1 MLEDKNPIY
10 TRDEAARI
18 VALFEDILIKNEISV
33 PSPEDYDRDPED
45 DLGLYG
51 STYYD
56 LLDEVEDILHE
67 IVLKCGP
74 KGPKKDLTRVVFGK
88 FNGETPKKHD

>member
-18 VALFEDILIKNEISV
+18 VALFEDLLIKNEISV
-33 PSPEDYDRDPED
+33 PSPEDYERDPED

-56 LLDEVEDILHE
+56 LLDEVEDILRE
-67 IVLKCGP
+67 IILKRGP
-74 KGPKKDLTRVVFGK
+74 KGPKNDFTWVVFGK
-88 FNGETPKKHD
+88 FSGETAKKHD